1 MRLSSYVLAKAIFL
15 TRIASFFDLLCDL
28 FRVVGA
34 TKTQFSGQNI
44 LEVAITLFR
53 CIPESFRP
61 KERLRKKKSLIFH
74 FLLNWSERC
83 FVIEHAPESRAP
95 KT

>member
-44 LEVAITLFR
+44 FEVAIPYEEK
-53 CIPESFRP
+53 I
-61 KERLRKKKSLIFH
+61 I
-74 FLLNWSERC
+74 
-83 FVIEHAPESRAP
+83 SRILGHVENVDWFSI
-95 KT
+95 KQ